1 LRQEGCGGPG
11 ERLAK
16 RLPVSA
22 TAFTL
27 VRRSDRP
34 YRAAI
39 HPGEI
44 NVTDRLMQGSASTAV
59 APLPRIVRNTYLL
72 LSMVMAVAA
81 IGAFVG
87 LRAGI
92 PFSFGMWLVFMVVF
106 IGGPFAIN
114 AARQSDAAIWLTFA
128 WAGLVG
134 FLLSPLIAAYLSM
147 PGGAT
152 IVTNALGGTAV
163 LFVALSA
170 IVLTTRRDFSFLG
183 SFLMAGTIVALVGIV
198 AALIFQIPLLA
209 VTLSA
214 FIVLLISGFILYD
227 TSRMIHDGNANP
239 VHITVALFGNIVVL
253 FTNLLSLMSFF
264 SGED

>member
-1 LRQEGCGGPG
+1 MDQGR
-11 ERLAK
+11 
-16 RLPVSA
+16 
-22 TAFTL
+22 
-27 VRRSDRP
+27 VRNASVV
-34 YRAAI
+34 AAD
-39 HPGEI
+39 
-44 NVTDRLMQGSASTAV
+44 T
-59 APLPRIVRNTYLL
+59 PLPRIVRNTYLL

-81 IGAFVG
+81 VGAFLG
-87 LRAGI
+87 LRTGMQ
-92 PFSFGMWLVFMVVF
+92 FSMGMWVVFMVVF

-128 WAGLVG
+128 WAGAVG
-134 FLLSPLIAAYLSM
+134 FLLSPLIAAYLAM

-183 SFLMAGTIVALVGIV
+183 SFLMAGTIVAIVGIV
-198 AALIFQIPLLA
+198 ALLFLGIPLLA

-227 TSRMIHDGNANP
+227 TSRMIHDGAANP
-239 VHITVALFGNIVVL
+239 VHITVSLFGNIVVL
-253 FTNLLSLMSFF
+253 FTNLLSLLSFF